1 MRLFMIRH
9 GESINNLLKRYTGQS
24 DVPLTELGREQAEAI
39 RPVLADIPFGR
50 VYSSD
55 LSRAVDTQKLAL
67 PGFTAMQTPLL
78 REIDVGSIAGL
89 PIDTTGKLKRTD
101 GENWEMVME
110 RLKKFLSQLE
120 LDPCDYVAAFCHGGI
135 LKTMLELV
143 LGTPYTK
150 GNVINDN
157 CNICVF
163 EFDGIRWKLLV
174 WNYGSKL

>member
-1 MRLFMIRH
+1 MKLLLIRH
-9 GESINNLLKRYTGQS
+9 GESVNNLLKRYTGQS
-24 DVPLTELGREQAEAI
+24 DVPLTALGRQQAEEI
-39 RPVLADIPFGR
+39 RPVLACIPFER

-55 LSRAVDTQKLAL
+55 LCRAVDTQKLAL
-67 PGFTAMQTPLL
+67 PGFTAIQTPLL

-89 PIDTTGKLKRTD
+89 PFHPTAMAKRTD
-101 GENWEMVME
+101 GENWEMVAQ

-120 LDPCDYVAAFCHGGI
+120 SDPCGYVAAFCHGGI

-143 LGTPYTK
+143 LETPYAK

-163 EFDGIRWKLLV
+163 EFDGTRWKLLA
-174 WNYGSKL
+174 WNYGCKV